1 MTKPSIIQ
9 LKKHL
14 NAYLEKL
21 NNIKQLASQIEF
33 RERKDGKFY
42 AKLEDNF
49 HFKGFA
55 VERSHVSNSFVEVRY
70 LDLDFYPTANKFRVI
85 FNEYNEDE
93 SKVLFGKRKKVAING
108 SYYVDVR
115 KGIKFNTKD
124 QIIDYARFH
133 LKTDLLKVINK
144 NIARLKKEL
153 ASVDTVAVNGA
164 VTKSLALMDELKF
177 LKKMPVIRNWL
188 DKQFSDR
195 FFNLRKK
202 D

>member
-1 MTKPSIIQ
+1 MTKPSIKR

-14 NAYLEKL
+14 NTGLETL
-21 NNIKQLASQIEF
+21 NNVKQLASQIEF

-55 VERSHVSNSFVEVRY
+55 VERSFVSNSFDEVRY
-70 LDLDFYPTANKFRVI
+70 LDLTYYPSINKFRVF

-124 QIIDYARFH
+124 QIIDYAHFH
-133 LKTDLLKVINK
+133 LKTDLLKSVNK
-144 NIARLKKEL
+144 DIARLKKEI
-153 ASVDTVAVNGA
+153 ASVDTVAVNGV
-164 VTKSLALMDELKF
+164 VTKSLALMDELKY
-177 LKKMPVIRNWL
+177 LKKMPVIRLWL

-195 FFNLRKK
+195 FFTLRKK